1 MSDLDKYK
9 EKINQV
15 EDSGVESTAR
25 TLALLTEVGVVEVNP
40 SI

>member
-15 EDSGVESTAR
+15 EDSSLESTTR
-25 TLALLTEVGVVEVNP
+25 MLALMEEVSEYL
-40 SI
+40 